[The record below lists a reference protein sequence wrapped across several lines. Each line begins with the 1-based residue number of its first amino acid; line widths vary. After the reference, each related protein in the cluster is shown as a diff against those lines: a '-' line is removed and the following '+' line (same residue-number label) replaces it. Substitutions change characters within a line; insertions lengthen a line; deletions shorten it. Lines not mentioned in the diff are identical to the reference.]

1 MKLKKALGLIM
12 ACTMALTVFTG
23 CGNTKE
29 ESKNETTQEATD
41 TSWEDLKSKGT
52 LKIGMCPEY
61 PPFESINDSG
71 EIEGFDVDLATAIG
85 EEMGIKVEFA
95 NIPWEGL
102 ISGLNNSEFDM
113 IMSAMSPEEA
123 SAAKDS
129 VELSDNYYDI
139 TTVMAVRADDDS
151 IKAKEDLTG
160 KTIGYQT
167 GSSSEQVAAKLKD
180 MGIEVKAENPYNRNS
195 DAFADLENG
204 RIDAVIVS
212 FPYAVTQSKEDKNF
226 KVVNDA
232 IDKTSVVAVVKK
244 GSKSIIE
251 EYNKALKTVR
261 DSGKYKEI
269 ERKWLSVE

>member
-1 MKLKKALGLIM
+1 
-12 ACTMALTVFTG
+12 
-23 CGNTKE
+23 
-29 ESKNETTQEATD
+29 
-41 TSWEDLKSKGT
+41 
-52 LKIGMCPEY
+52 
-61 PPFESINDSG
+61 
-71 EIEGFDVDLATAIG
+71 
-85 EEMGIKVEFA
+85 
-95 NIPWEGL
+95 
-102 ISGLNNSEFDM
+102 
-113 IMSAMSPEEA
+113 
-123 SAAKDS
+123 
-129 VELSDNYYDI
+129 
-139 TTVMAVRADDDS
+139 
-151 IKAKEDLTG
+151 
-160 KTIGYQT
+160 
-167 GSSSEQVAAKLKD
+167 

-269 ERKWLSVE
+269 ESKWLSVE